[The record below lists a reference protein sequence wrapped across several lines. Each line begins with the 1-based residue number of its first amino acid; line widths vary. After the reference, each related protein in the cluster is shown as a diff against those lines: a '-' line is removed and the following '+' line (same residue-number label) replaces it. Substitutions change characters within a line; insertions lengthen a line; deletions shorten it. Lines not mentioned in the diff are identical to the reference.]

1 MPLFTL
7 TLEQFRAGYAQNA
20 VSLRRRFEKV
30 RDSGKNKTGFT
41 LAELQ
46 HHADDSLRLSLLS
59 DDDLRAHLD
68 NVWANMTGAAIA
80 GFAATAD
87 ATDTRDL
94 SDDRSYGCPACD
106 MCAVDVDYPATR
118 CEECSTVTTTEAR

>member
-1 MPLFTL
+1 MQITI
-7 TLEQFRAGYAQNA
+7 EQFRAGYARNA

-59 DDDLRAHLD
+59 NDELRAHLA
-68 NVWANMTGAAIA
+68 NVWTNMA
-80 GFAATAD
+80 
-87 ATDTRDL
+87 
-94 SDDRSYGCPACD
+94 
-106 MCAVDVDYPATR
+106 
-118 CEECSTVTTTEAR
+118 TTTTGGR

>member
-1 MPLFTL
+1 MPSFQI
-7 TLEQFRAGYAQNA
+7 TLEQFRAGYARNA

-30 RDSGKNKTGFT
+30 RDSGKNKTGYT

-68 NVWANMTGAAIA
+68 NVWANMT
-80 GFAATAD
+80 T
-87 ATDTRDL
+87 
-94 SDDRSYGCPACD
+94 
-106 MCAVDVDYPATR
+106 
-118 CEECSTVTTTEAR
+118 STHGR